1 MIELRDVHRTFV
13 DGSHTLNVLQG
24 VDWSIDDGESIAVM
38 GRSGTGKST
47 LLNLIGGLD
56 RKYKGAITVNG
67 LSLEKLSDKELTRF
81 RNESI
86 GLVFQSFHLMD
97 QLTSEENVM
106 LPTWFSGRKGDFR
119 QKACEL
125 LERVGLAE
133 KIGKNP
139 NRMSGGEKQRIAI
152 ARALIMEPKILLCDE
167 PTGNLD
173 EQTSEE
179 ILELFKQL
187 HKEEGITLIM
197 VTHDRRIAEA
207 TQKVMVLRNGL
218 LEQEG
223 AAEEDQ
229 ETSDDAASSDLEE
242 TSNEADSESP
252 ASDSDELSDDDNSSS
267 SNK

>member
-24 VDWSIDDGESIAVM
+24 VDWDIEDGESIAVM

-56 RKYKGAITVNG
+56 RDYKGHITVNG
-67 LSLEKLSDKELTRF
+67 LSLEKLSDRELTRF

-106 LPTWFSGRKGDFR
+106 LPTWFSGRNDDYR
-119 QKACEL
+119 TKACEL
-125 LERVGLAE
+125 LERVGLGE
-133 KIGKNP
+133 KIGKYP

-152 ARALIMEPKILLCDE
+152 ARALIMQPNILLCDE

-179 ILELFKQL
+179 ILDLFQQL
-187 HKEEGITLIM
+187 HQEEGITLIM

-207 TQKVMVLRNGL
+207 TQKVVVLRNGL
-218 LEQEG
+218 LEIEG
-223 AAEEDQ
+223 EATSSPGPKDSDTSTQGESEDDS
-229 ETSDDAASSDLEE
+229 ERSKEKESSDD
-242 TSNEADSESP
+242 NEATDSKP
-252 ASDSDELSDDDNSSS
+252 TD
-267 SNK
+267 